1 MAIDG
6 LWALRERLK
15 SFAAMNQFFTDNYET
30 EPKKHFI
37 GYKRATN
44 AAFLPALCYVPVQGT
59 REDNEKTEAV
69 SVIIQLNNKEESD
82 DAFTGVLHIN
92 QLAELVV
99 NDLIADEVVG
109 DFFVDG
115 KIEIVN
121 ALTESHPFYEIE
133 IAFSLKNVN
142 AGPY

>member
-1 MAIDG
+1 MAMDG
-6 LWALRERLK
+6 LLALRERLK
-15 SFAAMNQFFTDNYET
+15 SFAALNQFFTDHYGT
-30 EPKKHFI
+30 VPKKHFI
-37 GYKRATN
+37 GYKRAAN
-44 AAFLPALCYVPVQGT
+44 AAFLPALCYVPVQGE
-59 REDNEKTEAV
+59 RKDNEKTELV
-69 SVIIQLNNKEESD
+69 SVIIQLTNKDESD

-99 NDLIADEVVG
+99 NDLTVNEVVG

-115 KIEIVN
+115 KIEVVN

-133 IAFSLKNVN
+133 IALTLKNVN